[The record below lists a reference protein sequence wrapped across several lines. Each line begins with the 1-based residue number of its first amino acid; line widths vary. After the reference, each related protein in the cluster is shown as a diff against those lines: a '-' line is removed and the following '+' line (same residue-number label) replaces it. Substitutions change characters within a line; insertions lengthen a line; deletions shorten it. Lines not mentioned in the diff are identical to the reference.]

1 MKKTHKPNYIH
12 FVITYNLVLLI
23 PMIIV
28 FCSVFIMEGR
38 QQVQKIETMLRSYGE
53 REEEYWH
60 QQMSVVNFYNTECLS
75 LIHI

>member
-1 MKKTHKPNYIH
+1 MKKARKLNYIH
-12 FVITYNLVLLI
+12 FVITYNFVLLI

-60 QQMSVVNFYNTECLS
+60 QQMSVVKFSGY
-75 LIHI
+75 